1 LHLTSETAAI
11 KQETAMNELRRAT
24 LNGDVFE
31 YFDVGDGP
39 PILFLHGAL
48 GDLRTWKGHGETLSG
63 RYRCIGYTQRYFG
76 RTSWRNEGPPFG
88 VATHAE
94 DLLAFVEAL
103 GLAPVYLVGW
113 SYSGHVA
120 FQAALRRPDLFRR
133 VMVYEPGVPSYVTD
147 PADLAAFGRD
157 AQAIYGPIATAVNN
171 GDLEKAARLMIDG
184 SGGEGHLDH
193 QSLEY
198 RTIIRDNLLS
208 LPRLMAQEPPPKITC
223 EDLATLRMP
232 VSIVHGGLTRPVF
245 AIPSLAAARCIRHAQ
260 HVQVPD
266 VGHLWP
272 QESPRGFS
280 ALVEEL
286 DRTA

>member
-1 LHLTSETAAI
+1 
-11 KQETAMNELRRAT
+11 MNNLRRAT
-24 LNGDVFE
+24 LGKDDFDYV
-31 YFDVGDGP
+31 DVGAGR

-48 GDLRTWKGHGETLSG
+48 GDLRTWQGHYEALAA

-76 RTSWRNEGPPFG
+76 RASWRDDGPRFG

-94 DLLAFVEAL
+94 DLIAFVEAL
-103 GLAPVYLVGW
+103 GLGPVYLVAW

-120 FQAALRRPDLFRR
+120 FQAVLRRPDLFRR

-147 PADLAAFGRD
+147 PEALAAFGRD
-157 AQAIYGPIATAVNN
+157 AQAIYGPIAAAVNN
-171 GDLEKAARLMIDG
+171 GDMEEAARLMIDG
-184 SGGEGHLDH
+184 SGGEGYLVR
-193 QSLEY
+193 QSPEY
-198 RTIIRDNLLS
+198 RAIVHDNLPS

-245 AIPSLAAARCIRHAQ
+245 AIPSRAAARCLRHAR
-260 HVQVPD
+260 HVEVPG

-280 ALVEEL
+280 AVVEEL
-286 DRTA
+286 DRTT